1 MTDDRTSNAGNYGD
15 ILKHG
20 ALVRL
25 AQLAAKRAIRGPVTY
40 IDTHARC
47 VHSPWNNPL
56 KWKQR
61 INAQLGRHSAYT
73 EYVRMEKE
81 RLDADE
87 PYLCSVGL
95 ALEIVSDRNY
105 YSILNE
111 PDEEARF
118 ELQQQVRQAGYR
130 ADYVLEDISELQDI
144 EPPRGEDEDE
154 DDHAAGS
161 HLVMADL
168 EEHGLEAWDEI
179 SKGIGHFTE
188 AETEGIVEVFHV
200 ADDAPDWPDA
210 PTHYSGPIATL
221 HDAPFHLAAYATDP
235 MIDRTH
241 AQLENLGWEIHS
253 DE

>member
-1 MTDDRTSNAGNYGD
+1 MTDERTSNAGNYGD

-47 VHSPWNNPL
+47 VHCSWDNPL

-61 INAQLGRHSAYT
+61 INAKLGRHSAYT
-73 EYVRMEKE
+73 EYVRKEKE
-81 RLDADE
+81 RLDEDE

-95 ALEIVSDRNY
+95 ALDIISDRNY
-105 YSILNE
+105 YSVLNE
-111 PDEEARF
+111 PDEEVRF
-118 ELQQQVRQAGYR
+118 ELQQQVRRAGYR
-130 ADYVLEDISELQDI
+130 ADYVLEDVSEMEDI

-168 EEHGLEAWDEI
+168 ADHGLDAWDGI
-179 SKGIGHFTE
+179 SEGVSHFTE
-188 AETEGIVEVFHV
+188 SETEGIVEVFHV
-200 ADDAPDWPDA
+200 DEDASDWPDS
-210 PTHYSGPIATL
+210 PTHYNGPIATL
-221 HDAPFHLAAYATDP
+221 HDKPYHLAVYATDP
-235 MIDRTH
+235 MVDRTID
-241 AQLENLGWEIHS
+241 QLQNLGWDFHPEG
-253 DE
+253 